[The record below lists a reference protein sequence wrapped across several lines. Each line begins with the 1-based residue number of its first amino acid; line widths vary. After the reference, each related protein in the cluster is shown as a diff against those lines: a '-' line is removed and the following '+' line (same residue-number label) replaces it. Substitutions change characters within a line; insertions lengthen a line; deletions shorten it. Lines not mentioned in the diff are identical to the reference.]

1 LSTIDQP
8 STIEWV
14 VSSSPHLRERETTSR
29 IMWTVV
35 LALAPAGIW
44 AVWFFGWPALYV
56 MALCVGSCM
65 ATEALV
71 QKMSGRPVTISDG
84 SAAVTGLLLAYCLHS
99 HSVVAMADGT
109 QKLILLKWY
118 VPVIGSIAAIA
129 IAKHCFGGLGH
140 NIWNPALVGRAV
152 VQLSFAKH
160 VSLPQWPWPLGITAE
175 TATDAMTRAT
185 ALAPSAGPYSVRE
198 LFIGTVPG
206 CLGEVSAF
214 FLLLGAVVLLFRKYI
229 DWRLPLG
236 YLLSL
241 VVLATL
247 FAWSP
252 NDHLIPWV
260 HDFAVQFKAL
270 RAGEV
275 GVSAFGQSWLSFAA
289 RQIFA
294 GGVILGA
301 FYMATDMVT
310 SPLSHKGQFVY
321 GIGCGVLTALI
332 RFYAGYPEGVC
343 YSILI
348 MNTLRPY
355 VDRFTR
361 PRVLGEMKE

>member
-1 LSTIDQP
+1 MSTTDQP
-8 STIEWV
+8 SKIEWV

-29 IMWTVV
+29 IMWTVL
-35 LALAPAGIW
+35 LALAPAGVWAIW
-44 AVWFFGWPALYV
+44 VFGWAALYV
-56 MALCVGSCM
+56 ITLCVGSCM
-65 ATEALV
+65 ATEGLI
-71 QKMSGRPVTISDG
+71 QKMTGRPVTITDG
-84 SAAVTGLLLAYCLHS
+84 SAAVTGLLLAFCLPS
-99 HSVVAMADGT
+99 HSIIMVGGQPQLV
-109 QKLILLKWY
+109 LLKWY

-129 IAKHCFGGLGH
+129 IAKQCFGGLGH

-152 VQLSFAKH
+152 VQLSFANH
-160 VSLPQWPWPLGITAE
+160 VSLPEWPWPLGITPE
-175 TATDAMTRAT
+175 TTVDAVTRAT
-185 ALAPSAGPYSVRE
+185 ALAPSAGPYAVRE
-198 LFIGTVPG
+198 LFTGMIPG
-206 CLGEVSAF
+206 CLGEVSAC
-214 FLLLGAVVLLFRKYI
+214 FLLLGAVVLLIRRYI

-252 NDHLIPWV
+252 NDGFIPWV
-260 HDFAVQFKAL
+260 QDFAVQFKAL
-270 RAGEV
+270 RSGNI
-275 GVSAFGQSWLSFAA
+275 GFGAFGESWLGFAA
-289 RQIFA
+289 KQIFA

-348 MNTLRPY
+348 MNTIRPY

-361 PRVLGEMKE
+361 PRVLGETKE